1 MNTALR
7 NCLLVALCF
16 YVRPTAAQNTAIAFV
31 DVAVIPM
38 NHEGVLPH
46 HTVVVKAGRIIAVG
60 PNETVA
66 IPDDAQRIDGRG
78 RFLMPGLTDMHV
90 HFMRP
95 APIGKGK
102 GPGSIIG
109 SSSPS
114 YSRENDVLAV
124 LYVANG
130 VTSVR
135 NMWGHPEIDA
145 LGNRIQAGATLG
157 PHIYSTGPLND
168 GKPISWRGSREIK
181 NAQQARESVRA
192 DKQAGYVATKVY
204 DGLSKESYQAL
215 VAEARKENFP
225 VVGHVPDAVGFDG
238 VLAAHQD
245 SIEHIEYPLIALWSD
260 KASPVKYDENLL
272 KNIDLTKL
280 PDLASRQS
288 AAGSWLCPTLA
299 AFRQPRTD
307 SEWLEQQKLVPAA
320 ILKRYEKS
328 YAFTVSSPLHSQ
340 EARTFYLAILSAF
353 HKAGVGLLLG
363 TDAHKPGALPGFS
376 IVGELADFVAAGLT
390 PYEAIRAGTS
400 DAARFLHRESEFGT
414 IAVDH
419 RADLLLLD
427 ANPLEDVVNVQK
439 REGVM
444 VQGNWLTEEVLKS
457 KLQGIARL
465 NALKTQSKQP

>member
-1 MNTALR
+1 M
-7 NCLLVALCF
+7 
-16 YVRPTAAQNTAIAFV
+16 
-31 DVAVIPM
+31 D
-38 NHEGVLPH
+38 HEGVLPH
-46 HTVVVKAGRIIAVG
+46 HTVVVKAGQIVAFG
-60 PNETVA
+60 PNETVLV
-66 IPDDAQRIDGRG
+66 PVDAQRIDGRG
-78 RFLMPGLTDMHV
+78 RYLMPGLADMHV

-114 YSRENDVLAV
+114 FSQENDILAV

-145 LGNRIQAGATLG
+145 LGKRIQAGVTLG

-181 NAQQARESVRA
+181 NRQQAREGVRA
-192 DKQAGYVATKVY
+192 DKEAGYVATKVY
-204 DGLSKESYQAL
+204 DGLTKESYEAL
-215 VAEARKENFP
+215 VAEARKEHLP
-225 VVGHVPDAVGFDG
+225 VVGHVPDAVGYNG

-260 KASPVKYDENLL
+260 NAGPVKYDENLL
-272 KNIDLTKL
+272 KNIDLKKL

-299 AFRQPRTD
+299 AFRQPLTD
-307 SEWLEQQKLVPAA
+307 PEWLEFQKLVPPA

-328 YAFTVSSPLHSQ
+328 YVFTASSPLHTQ

-376 IVGELADFVAAGLT
+376 IDGELADFVAAGLT
-390 PYEAIRAGTS
+390 PYDAIRAGTS
-400 DAARFLHRESEFGT
+400 DAARFLHRETEFGT
-414 IAVDH
+414 IAIGH
-419 RADLLLLD
+419 RADLLLLS
-427 ANPLEDVVNVQK
+427 ANPLEDIVNVQK

-444 VQGNWLTEEVLKS
+444 VQGSWLTEEVLKS

-465 NALKTQSKQP
+465 NALDSQPK